1 MDNSC
6 LFDIQEKKFNEKK
19 VKYNWSSNLIRI
31 FETYFQEMETSIK
44 NPKIYYPHL
53 VEITE
58 SLVLR
63 FETLLRLILE
73 AYEEPSITSKVKVKE
88 KGIIREQDINALL
101 YNEFLM
107 KLLSFEDILYFRYL
121 FVAHQGYNLRNDIA
135 HGLLIP
141 GQYTV
146 ELFNLVF
153 FAFLRLA
160 KYSIP
165 NKNTNKLKKEY
176 YNFDYKKFK
185 YEDFLCK
192 TIKFSKNNRK

>member
-1 MDNSC
+1 
-6 LFDIQEKKFNEKK
+6 
-19 VKYNWSSNLIRI
+19 
-31 FETYFQEMETSIK
+31 METSIK

-53 VEITE
+53 IEITE

-73 AYEEPSITSKVKVKE
+73 AYEEPSITSKVKE

-160 KYSIP
+160 KYNIP
-165 NKNTNKLKKEY
+165 NKKTNKLKKEY
-176 YNFDYKKFK
+176 YNFNYKNFK